1 MTIIRFPIKRSN
13 AIRDRA
19 ATLTTA
25 VLEIIKISPAMT
37 VAQELENYLRDELV
51 DVARANCAERE
62 LADA

>member
-13 AIRDRA
+13 AVRDRA

-25 VLEIIKISPAMT
+25 VLEINKISPTMT

-51 DVARANCAERE
+51 DVARQTATERE
-62 LADA
+62 PPDA